1 MMLEPFA
8 AVIAF
13 LPLIAYLLFL
23 AIVRVS
29 GCVLVTTGGRDL
41 AAVLLAVMGLAIIGP
56 LELLFPKATAMLL
69 GAWVWIPLVLLYFLF
84 TSLFVLGNRPKLV
97 VYGLTPEEL
106 FPVLVRAAKSLD
118 PSALINE
125 QKWQVELP
133 AIGAHLRLDAAS
145 GYDCASILAFEPML
159 SVAFWD
165 ALLAAVRRE
174 VKDLPNRPLRRGW
187 ISLAAAVV
195 LLFALVRYAV
205 TQRELL
211 VDGFREWLIR

>member
-23 AIVRVS
+23 AFVRVS
-29 GCVLVTTGGRDL
+29 GRVLVTTGGRDL

-69 GAWVWIPLVLLYFLF
+69 GAWVWIPLVLLYGLF
-84 TSLFVLGNRPKLV
+84 TSLFVLGSRPKLV

-106 FPVLVRAAKSLD
+106 FPVLVRAAERLD
-118 PSALINE
+118 PNTLAIE
-125 QKWQVELP
+125 QTWQVELP
-133 AIGAHLRLDAAS
+133 SLGAHLRLDAAS

-159 SVAFWD
+159 SIAFWD
-165 ALLAAVRRE
+165 ELLVAVRRE
-174 VKDLPNRPLRRGW
+174 AKNMPSRPLRRGW
-187 ISLAAAVV
+187 ISLAAAGI

-205 TQRELL
+205 TQRDLL